1 MIEIKGLGK
10 SYGPKKVLEKVNLT
24 VPDASVFGLVGINGA
39 GKTTLLRMMADV
51 LRPDEGTVE
60 YDGENIAGNAK
71 KRKELFFLPDDPY
84 YAAGTTV
91 EKLVELYKSF
101 YSFDDELFSRYEKL
115 FSLERRTPVR
125 NFSKGMKRQA
135 FAALAL
141 ACRPKYLLL
150 DEAFDGLDPLARLE
164 LKRGIISLEGTTAV
178 ISSHSLRELEDI
190 CSGFALL
197 DGGAV
202 ADAGDL
208 AETLERVHKFQA
220 AFDEP
225 GWCASSSA
233 ASAKRSSRRLR
244 RFRPSL
250 WKRSKSTLR
259 SSSSAKSGAGGIC
272 HEKAAFARTQTRS
285 SAPCRVHRHR
295 RRHCRRR
302 CHVVE
307 LYFRNRQAH

>member
-1 MIEIKGLGK
+1 MITIKGLGK
-10 SYGPKKVLEKVNLT
+10 SYGPKEVLSGVSLT

-71 KRKELFFLPDDPY
+71 KRKELFFLPDEPY
-84 YAAGTTV
+84 YTAGTTV
-91 EKLVELYKSF
+91 EKLVALYKS
-101 YSFDDELFSRYEKL
+101 YYAFDDELFARYEAL

-125 NFSKGMKRQA
+125 NFSKGMKRQT
-135 FAALAL
+135 FAAIAL

-197 DGGAV
+197 DGGVV
-202 ADAGDL
+202 ADAGDIS
-208 AETLERVHKFQA
+208 ETLGKIRKFQV
-220 AFDEP
+220 AFDHEVRREDIP
-225 GWCASSSA
+225 FECLTFEAEGRVVRFVVRGEREEIVSA
-233 ASAKRSSRRLR
+233 L
-244 RFRPSL
+244 
-250 WKRSKSTLR
+250 
-259 SSSSAKSGAGGIC
+259 
-272 HEKAAFARTQTRS
+272 KALSPIFVEEI
-285 SAPCRVHRHR
+285 RVDFE
-295 RRHCRRR
+295 
-302 CHVVE
+302 E
-307 LYFRNRQAH
+307 LFLCEVKNRGYLS

>member
-91 EKLVELYKSF
+91 EKLVELYKCF

-164 LKRGIISLEGTTAV
+164 LKRGTISLEGTTAV

-208 AETLERVHKFQA
+208 SETLERVHKFQA
-220 AFDEP
+220 AFEEP
-225 GWCASSSA
+225 VPRERFPFECLSFESEGRVVRFVVRGEREEVVSA
-233 ASAKRSSRRLR
+233 LKALSPIFVEEIKVDFEELFLCEVKSRGYL
-244 RFRPSL
+244 S
-250 WKRSKSTLR
+250 
-259 SSSSAKSGAGGIC
+259 
-272 HEKAAFARTQTRS
+272 
-285 SAPCRVHRHR
+285 
-295 RRHCRRR
+295 
-302 CHVVE
+302 
-307 LYFRNRQAH
+307 

>member
-1 MIEIKGLGK
+1 MITIKGLRK
-10 SYGPKKVLEKVNLT
+10 SYGTKEVLSGVSLT

-208 AETLERVHKFQA
+208 SETLAKVHKFQA
-220 AFDEP
+220 AFEEP
-225 GWCASSSA
+225 VPRERFPFECLSFESEGRVVRFVVRGEREEIVSA
-233 ASAKRSSRRLR
+233 LKALSPIFVEEIKVDFEELFLCEVKSRGYL
-244 RFRPSL
+244 S
-250 WKRSKSTLR
+250 
-259 SSSSAKSGAGGIC
+259 
-272 HEKAAFARTQTRS
+272 
-285 SAPCRVHRHR
+285 
-295 RRHCRRR
+295 
-302 CHVVE
+302 
-307 LYFRNRQAH
+307 

>member
-1 MIEIKGLGK
+1 MITIKGLRK
-10 SYGPKKVLEKVNLT
+10 SYGTKEVLSGVSLT

-71 KRKELFFLPDDPY
+71 KRKELFFLPDEPY
-84 YAAGTTV
+84 YTAGTTV
-91 EKLVELYKSF
+91 EKLVALYKSF
-101 YSFDDELFSRYEKL
+101 YAFDDELFARYEKL
-115 FSLERRTPVR
+115 FSLERRTPIR

-135 FAALAL
+135 FAAIAL

-208 AETLERVHKFQA
+208 SETLAQVHKFQA
-220 AFDEP
+220 AFEEP
-225 GWCASSSA
+225 VPRERFPFECLSFESEGRVVRFVVRGEREEIVSA
-233 ASAKRSSRRLR
+233 LKALSPIFVEEIKVDFEELFLCEVRSRGYLS
-244 RFRPSL
+244 
-250 WKRSKSTLR
+250 
-259 SSSSAKSGAGGIC
+259 
-272 HEKAAFARTQTRS
+272 
-285 SAPCRVHRHR
+285 
-295 RRHCRRR
+295 
-302 CHVVE
+302 
-307 LYFRNRQAH
+307 

>member
-51 LRPDEGTVE
+51 LRSDEGTVE

-150 DEAFDGLDPLARLE
+150 DEAFDGLGPLARLE

-208 AETLERVHKFQA
+208 SETLAQVHKFQA
-220 AFDEP
+220 AFEEP
-225 GWCASSSA
+225 VPRERFPFECLSFESEGRVVRFVVRGGREEIVSA
-233 ASAKRSSRRLR
+233 LKALSPIFVEEIKVDFEELFLCEVRSRGYLS
-244 RFRPSL
+244 
-250 WKRSKSTLR
+250 
-259 SSSSAKSGAGGIC
+259 
-272 HEKAAFARTQTRS
+272 
-285 SAPCRVHRHR
+285 
-295 RRHCRRR
+295 
-302 CHVVE
+302 
-307 LYFRNRQAH
+307 

>member
-101 YSFDDELFSRYEKL
+101 YSFDDELFARYEKL

-208 AETLERVHKFQA
+208 SETLAKVHKFQA

-225 GWCASSSA
+225 VPRERFPFECLSFESEGRVVRFVVRGEREEIVSA
-233 ASAKRSSRRLR
+233 LKALSPIFVEEIKVDFEELFLCEVRSRGYLS
-244 RFRPSL
+244 
-250 WKRSKSTLR
+250 
-259 SSSSAKSGAGGIC
+259 
-272 HEKAAFARTQTRS
+272 
-285 SAPCRVHRHR
+285 
-295 RRHCRRR
+295 
-302 CHVVE
+302 
-307 LYFRNRQAH
+307 

>member
-10 SYGPKKVLEKVNLT
+10 SYGPKKVLENVNVT

-71 KRKELFFLPDDPY
+71 KRKELFFLPDEPY
-84 YAAGTTV
+84 YTAGTTV
-91 EKLVELYKSF
+91 EKLVALYKSF
-101 YSFDDELFSRYEKL
+101 YAFDDELFARYEAL

-208 AETLERVHKFQA
+208 SETLERVHKFQA
-220 AFDEP
+220 AFEEP
-225 GWCASSSA
+225 VPRERFPFECLSFESEGRVVRFVVRGGREEIVSA
-233 ASAKRSSRRLR
+233 LKALSPIFVEEIKVDFEELFLCEVKSRGYL
-244 RFRPSL
+244 S
-250 WKRSKSTLR
+250 
-259 SSSSAKSGAGGIC
+259 
-272 HEKAAFARTQTRS
+272 
-285 SAPCRVHRHR
+285 
-295 RRHCRRR
+295 
-302 CHVVE
+302 
-307 LYFRNRQAH
+307 

>member
-1 MIEIKGLGK
+1 MIEIKGLRK
-10 SYGPKKVLEKVNLT
+10 SYGTKEVLSGVSLT

-71 KRKELFFLPDDPY
+71 KRKELFFLPDEPY
-84 YAAGTTV
+84 YTAGTTV
-91 EKLVELYKSF
+91 EKLVALYKSF
-101 YSFDDELFSRYEKL
+101 YAFDDELFARYEAL
-115 FSLERRTPVR
+115 FSLERRTPIR

-135 FAALAL
+135 FAALAI

-197 DGGAV
+197 DGGVV
-202 ADAGDL
+202 ADAGDIS
-208 AETLERVHKFQA
+208 ETLGKIRKFQV
-220 AFDEP
+220 AFDHEVRREDIP
-225 GWCASSSA
+225 FECLTFEAEGRVVRFVVRGEREEVVSA
-233 ASAKRSSRRLR
+233 L
-244 RFRPSL
+244 
-250 WKRSKSTLR
+250 
-259 SSSSAKSGAGGIC
+259 
-272 HEKAAFARTQTRS
+272 KALSPIFVEEI
-285 SAPCRVHRHR
+285 RVDFE
-295 RRHCRRR
+295 
-302 CHVVE
+302 E
-307 LYFRNRQAH
+307 LFLCEVKNRGYLS

>member
-208 AETLERVHKFQA
+208 SETLERVHKFQA

-225 GWCASSSA
+225 VPRERFPFECLSFESEGRVVRFVVRGEREEIVSA
-233 ASAKRSSRRLR
+233 LKALSPIFVEEIKVDFEELFLCEVRSRGYLS
-244 RFRPSL
+244 
-250 WKRSKSTLR
+250 
-259 SSSSAKSGAGGIC
+259 
-272 HEKAAFARTQTRS
+272 
-285 SAPCRVHRHR
+285 
-295 RRHCRRR
+295 
-302 CHVVE
+302 
-307 LYFRNRQAH
+307 

>member
-10 SYGPKKVLEKVNLT
+10 SYGPKKVLENVNVT

-71 KRKELFFLPDDPY
+71 KRKELFFLPDEPY
-84 YAAGTTV
+84 YTAGTTV

-150 DEAFDGLDPLARLE
+150 DEAFDGLDPVARLE

-208 AETLERVHKFQA
+208 SETLERVHKFQA
-220 AFDEP
+220 AFEEP
-225 GWCASSSA
+225 VPRERFPFDCLSFESEGRVVRFVVRGGREEIVSA
-233 ASAKRSSRRLR
+233 LKALSPIFVEEIKVDFEELFLCEVQSRGYL
-244 RFRPSL
+244 S
-250 WKRSKSTLR
+250 
-259 SSSSAKSGAGGIC
+259 
-272 HEKAAFARTQTRS
+272 
-285 SAPCRVHRHR
+285 
-295 RRHCRRR
+295 
-302 CHVVE
+302 
-307 LYFRNRQAH
+307 

>member
-24 VPDASVFGLVGINGA
+24 MPDASVFGLVGINGA

-135 FAALAL
+135 FAALAI

-208 AETLERVHKFQA
+208 SETLERVHKFQA
-220 AFDEP
+220 AFEEP
-225 GWCASSSA
+225 VPRERFPFECLSFESEGRVVRFVVRGGREEIVSA
-233 ASAKRSSRRLR
+233 LKALSPIFVEEIKVDFEELFLCEVKSRGYL
-244 RFRPSL
+244 S
-250 WKRSKSTLR
+250 
-259 SSSSAKSGAGGIC
+259 
-272 HEKAAFARTQTRS
+272 
-285 SAPCRVHRHR
+285 
-295 RRHCRRR
+295 
-302 CHVVE
+302 
-307 LYFRNRQAH
+307 

>member
-71 KRKELFFLPDDPY
+71 KRKELFFLPDEPY
-84 YAAGTTV
+84 YTAGTTV
-91 EKLVELYKSF
+91 EKLVALYKS
-101 YSFDDELFSRYEKL
+101 YYAFDDELFARYEAL
-115 FSLERRTPVR
+115 FSLERRTPIH
-125 NFSKGMKRQA
+125 NFSKGMKRQT
-135 FAALAL
+135 FAAIAL

-164 LKRGIISLEGTTAV
+164 LKRGIISLEGTTAI

-197 DGGAV
+197 DGGVV
-202 ADAGDL
+202 ADAGDIS
-208 AETLERVHKFQA
+208 ETLGKIRKFQV
-220 AFDEP
+220 AFDHEVRREDIP
-225 GWCASSSA
+225 FECLTFEAEGRVVRFVVRGEREEIVSA
-233 ASAKRSSRRLR
+233 LKALSPIFVEEIKVDFEELFLCEVKSRGYL
-244 RFRPSL
+244 S
-250 WKRSKSTLR
+250 
-259 SSSSAKSGAGGIC
+259 
-272 HEKAAFARTQTRS
+272 
-285 SAPCRVHRHR
+285 
-295 RRHCRRR
+295 
-302 CHVVE
+302 
-307 LYFRNRQAH
+307 

>member
-101 YSFDDELFSRYEKL
+101 YSFDDELFARYEKL

-208 AETLERVHKFQA
+208 SETLERVHKFQA
-220 AFDEP
+220 AFEEP
-225 GWCASSSA
+225 VPRERFPFECLSFESEGRVVRFVVRGEREEIVSA
-233 ASAKRSSRRLR
+233 LKALSPIFVEEIKVDFEELFLCEVKSRGYL
-244 RFRPSL
+244 S
-250 WKRSKSTLR
+250 
-259 SSSSAKSGAGGIC
+259 
-272 HEKAAFARTQTRS
+272 
-285 SAPCRVHRHR
+285 
-295 RRHCRRR
+295 
-302 CHVVE
+302 
-307 LYFRNRQAH
+307 

>member
-10 SYGPKKVLEKVNLT
+10 SYGPKKVLENVNVT

-71 KRKELFFLPDDPY
+71 KRKEVFFLPDDPY
-84 YAAGTTV
+84 YTAGTTV
-91 EKLVELYKSF
+91 EKLVALYKSF
-101 YSFDDELFSRYEKL
+101 YAFDDELFARYEKL

-208 AETLERVHKFQA
+208 SETLERVHKFQA
-220 AFDEP
+220 AFEEP
-225 GWCASSSA
+225 VPRERFPFECLSFESEGRVVRFVVRGEREEVVSA
-233 ASAKRSSRRLR
+233 LRALSPIFVEEIKVDFEELFLCEVKSRGYL
-244 RFRPSL
+244 S
-250 WKRSKSTLR
+250 
-259 SSSSAKSGAGGIC
+259 
-272 HEKAAFARTQTRS
+272 
-285 SAPCRVHRHR
+285 
-295 RRHCRRR
+295 
-302 CHVVE
+302 
-307 LYFRNRQAH
+307 

>member
-1 MIEIKGLGK
+1 MITIKGLRK
-10 SYGPKKVLEKVNLT
+10 SYGTKEVLSGVSLT

-71 KRKELFFLPDDPY
+71 KRKELFFLPDEPY
-84 YAAGTTV
+84 YTAGTTV
-91 EKLVELYKSF
+91 EKLVALYKS
-101 YSFDDELFSRYEKL
+101 YYAFDDELFARYEAL
-115 FSLERRTPVR
+115 FSLERRTPIH
-125 NFSKGMKRQA
+125 NFSKGMKRQT
-135 FAALAL
+135 FAAIAL

-208 AETLERVHKFQA
+208 SETLAQVHKFQA
-220 AFDEP
+220 AFEEP
-225 GWCASSSA
+225 VPRERFPFECLSFESEGRVVRFVVRGEREEIVSA
-233 ASAKRSSRRLR
+233 LKALSPIFVEEIKVDFEELFLCEVRSRGYLS
-244 RFRPSL
+244 
-250 WKRSKSTLR
+250 
-259 SSSSAKSGAGGIC
+259 
-272 HEKAAFARTQTRS
+272 
-285 SAPCRVHRHR
+285 
-295 RRHCRRR
+295 
-302 CHVVE
+302 
-307 LYFRNRQAH
+307 

>member
-71 KRKELFFLPDDPY
+71 KRKELFFLPDEPY
-84 YAAGTTV
+84 YTAGTTV
-91 EKLVELYKSF
+91 EKLVALYKS
-101 YSFDDELFSRYEKL
+101 YYAFDDELFARYEAL
-115 FSLERRTPVR
+115 FSLERRTPIR

-208 AETLERVHKFQA
+208 SETLEKVHKFQA
-220 AFDEP
+220 AFEEP
-225 GWCASSSA
+225 VPRERFPFECLSFESEGRVVRFVVRGEREEIVSA
-233 ASAKRSSRRLR
+233 LKALSPIFVEEIKVDFEELFLCEVRSRGYLS
-244 RFRPSL
+244 
-250 WKRSKSTLR
+250 
-259 SSSSAKSGAGGIC
+259 
-272 HEKAAFARTQTRS
+272 
-285 SAPCRVHRHR
+285 
-295 RRHCRRR
+295 
-302 CHVVE
+302 
-307 LYFRNRQAH
+307 

>member
-1 MIEIKGLGK
+1 MITIKGLRK
-10 SYGPKKVLEKVNLT
+10 SYGTKEVLSGVSLT

-71 KRKELFFLPDDPY
+71 KRKELFFLPDEPY
-84 YAAGTTV
+84 YTAGTTV
-91 EKLVELYKSF
+91 EKLVALYKSF
-101 YSFDDELFSRYEKL
+101 YSFDDELFARYEKL
-115 FSLERRTPVR
+115 FSLERRTPIR

-141 ACRPKYLLL
+141 ATRPKYLLL

-197 DGGAV
+197 DGGVV
-202 ADAGDL
+202 ADAGDIS
-208 AETLERVHKFQA
+208 ETLGKIRKFQV
-220 AFDEP
+220 AFDHEVRREDIP
-225 GWCASSSA
+225 FECLTFEAEGRVVRFVVRGEREEIVSA
-233 ASAKRSSRRLR
+233 L
-244 RFRPSL
+244 
-250 WKRSKSTLR
+250 
-259 SSSSAKSGAGGIC
+259 
-272 HEKAAFARTQTRS
+272 KALSPIFVEEI
-285 SAPCRVHRHR
+285 RVDFE
-295 RRHCRRR
+295 
-302 CHVVE
+302 E
-307 LYFRNRQAH
+307 LFLCEVKNRGYLS

>member
-1 MIEIKGLGK
+1 MITIKGLGK

-84 YAAGTTV
+84 YSAGTTV

-208 AETLERVHKFQA
+208 SETLERVHKFQA

-225 GWCASSSA
+225 VPRERFPFECLSFESEGRVVRFVVRGEREEIVSA
-233 ASAKRSSRRLR
+233 LKALSPIFVEEIKVDFEELFLCEVRSRGYLS
-244 RFRPSL
+244 
-250 WKRSKSTLR
+250 
-259 SSSSAKSGAGGIC
+259 
-272 HEKAAFARTQTRS
+272 
-285 SAPCRVHRHR
+285 
-295 RRHCRRR
+295 
-302 CHVVE
+302 
-307 LYFRNRQAH
+307 

>member
-71 KRKELFFLPDDPY
+71 KRKELFFLPDEPY
-84 YAAGTTV
+84 YTAGTTV
-91 EKLVELYKSF
+91 EKLVALYKS
-101 YSFDDELFSRYEKL
+101 YYAFDDELFARYEAL
-115 FSLERRTPVR
+115 FSLERRTPIR

-135 FAALAL
+135 FAALAI

-208 AETLERVHKFQA
+208 SETLERVHKFQA
-220 AFDEP
+220 AFEEP
-225 GWCASSSA
+225 VPRERFPFECLSFESEGRVVRFVVRGGREEIVSA
-233 ASAKRSSRRLR
+233 LKALSPIFVEEIKVDFEELFLCEVKSRGYL
-244 RFRPSL
+244 S
-250 WKRSKSTLR
+250 
-259 SSSSAKSGAGGIC
+259 
-272 HEKAAFARTQTRS
+272 
-285 SAPCRVHRHR
+285 
-295 RRHCRRR
+295 
-302 CHVVE
+302 
-307 LYFRNRQAH
+307 

>member
-1 MIEIKGLGK
+1 MITIKGLRK
-10 SYGPKKVLEKVNLT
+10 SYGTKEVLSGVSLT

-71 KRKELFFLPDDPY
+71 KRKELFFLPDEPY
-84 YAAGTTV
+84 YTAGTTV

-101 YSFDDELFSRYEKL
+101 YSFDDELFARYEKL

-208 AETLERVHKFQA
+208 SETLERVHKFQA
-220 AFDEP
+220 AFEEP
-225 GWCASSSA
+225 VPRERFPFECLSFESEGRVVRFVVRGEREEIVSA
-233 ASAKRSSRRLR
+233 LKALSPIFVEEIKVDFEELFLCEVKSRGYL
-244 RFRPSL
+244 S
-250 WKRSKSTLR
+250 
-259 SSSSAKSGAGGIC
+259 
-272 HEKAAFARTQTRS
+272 
-285 SAPCRVHRHR
+285 
-295 RRHCRRR
+295 
-302 CHVVE
+302 
-307 LYFRNRQAH
+307 

>member
-1 MIEIKGLGK
+1 MITIKGLRK
-10 SYGPKKVLEKVNLT
+10 SYGTKEVLSGVSLT

-71 KRKELFFLPDDPY
+71 KRKELFFLPDEPY
-84 YAAGTTV
+84 YTAGTTV
-91 EKLVELYKSF
+91 EKLVALYKSF
-101 YSFDDELFSRYEKL
+101 YAFDDELFARYEKL
-115 FSLERRTPVR
+115 FSLERRTPIR

-135 FAALAL
+135 FAALAI

-197 DGGAV
+197 DGGVV
-202 ADAGDL
+202 ADAGDIS
-208 AETLERVHKFQA
+208 ETLGKIRKFQV
-220 AFDEP
+220 AFDHEV
-225 GWCASSSA
+225 
-233 ASAKRSSRRLR
+233 RREDIPFECLTFEAEGR
-244 RFRPSL
+244 VVRFVVRGERDVVVRALERLDP
-250 WKRSKSTLR
+250 
-259 SSSSAKSGAGGIC
+259 IFI
-272 HEKAAFARTQTRS
+272 EEI
-285 SAPCRVHRHR
+285 RVDFE
-295 RRHCRRR
+295 
-302 CHVVE
+302 E
-307 LYFRNRQAH
+307 LFLCEVKNRGYLS

>member
-1 MIEIKGLGK
+1 MITIKGLRK
-10 SYGPKKVLEKVNLT
+10 SYGTKEVLSGVSLT

-71 KRKELFFLPDDPY
+71 KRKELFFLPDEPY
-84 YAAGTTV
+84 YTAGTTV
-91 EKLVELYKSF
+91 EKLVALYKS
-101 YSFDDELFSRYEKL
+101 YYAFDDELFARYEAL

-208 AETLERVHKFQA
+208 SETLAQVHKFQA
-220 AFDEP
+220 AFEEP
-225 GWCASSSA
+225 VPRERFPFECLSFESEGRVVRFVVRGEREEIVSA
-233 ASAKRSSRRLR
+233 LKALSPIFVEEIKVDFEELFLCEVRSRGYLS
-244 RFRPSL
+244 
-250 WKRSKSTLR
+250 
-259 SSSSAKSGAGGIC
+259 
-272 HEKAAFARTQTRS
+272 
-285 SAPCRVHRHR
+285 
-295 RRHCRRR
+295 
-302 CHVVE
+302 
-307 LYFRNRQAH
+307 

>member
-135 FAALAL
+135 FAALAI

-208 AETLERVHKFQA
+208 SETLERVHKFQA
-220 AFDEP
+220 AFEEP
-225 GWCASSSA
+225 VPRERFPFECLSFESEGRVVRFVVRGEREEIVSA
-233 ASAKRSSRRLR
+233 LRALSPIFVEEIKVDFEELFLCEVKSRGYL
-244 RFRPSL
+244 S
-250 WKRSKSTLR
+250 
-259 SSSSAKSGAGGIC
+259 
-272 HEKAAFARTQTRS
+272 
-285 SAPCRVHRHR
+285 
-295 RRHCRRR
+295 
-302 CHVVE
+302 
-307 LYFRNRQAH
+307 

>member
-101 YSFDDELFSRYEKL
+101 YSFDDELFARYEAL

-208 AETLERVHKFQA
+208 SETLERVHKFQA
-220 AFDEP
+220 AFEEP
-225 GWCASSSA
+225 VPRERFPFECLSFESEGRVVRFVVRGGREEIVSA
-233 ASAKRSSRRLR
+233 LKALSPIFVEEIKVDFEELFLCEVKSRGYL
-244 RFRPSL
+244 S
-250 WKRSKSTLR
+250 
-259 SSSSAKSGAGGIC
+259 
-272 HEKAAFARTQTRS
+272 
-285 SAPCRVHRHR
+285 
-295 RRHCRRR
+295 
-302 CHVVE
+302 
-307 LYFRNRQAH
+307 

>member
-1 MIEIKGLGK
+1 MITIKGLRK
-10 SYGPKKVLEKVNLT
+10 SYGTKEVLSGVSLM

-71 KRKELFFLPDDPY
+71 KRRELFFLPDEPY
-84 YAAGTTV
+84 YTAGTTV
-91 EKLVELYKSF
+91 EKLVALYKS
-101 YSFDDELFSRYEKL
+101 YYAFDDELFARYEAL
-115 FSLERRTPVR
+115 FSLERRTPIR

-208 AETLERVHKFQA
+208 SETLAQVHKFQA
-220 AFDEP
+220 AFEEP
-225 GWCASSSA
+225 VPRERFPFECLSFESEGRVVRFVVRGEREEIVSA
-233 ASAKRSSRRLR
+233 LKALSPIFVEEIKVDFEELFLCEVRSRGYLS
-244 RFRPSL
+244 
-250 WKRSKSTLR
+250 
-259 SSSSAKSGAGGIC
+259 
-272 HEKAAFARTQTRS
+272 
-285 SAPCRVHRHR
+285 
-295 RRHCRRR
+295 
-302 CHVVE
+302 
-307 LYFRNRQAH
+307 

>member
-10 SYGPKKVLEKVNLT
+10 SYGPKKVLENVNVT

-71 KRKELFFLPDDPY
+71 KRKEVFFLPDDPY

-91 EKLVELYKSF
+91 EKLVALYKSF

-220 AFDEP
+220 AFEEP
-225 GWCASSSA
+225 VPRERFPFECLSFESEGRVVRFVVRGEREEIVSA
-233 ASAKRSSRRLR
+233 LKALSPIFVEEIKVDFEELFLCEVKSRGYL
-244 RFRPSL
+244 S
-250 WKRSKSTLR
+250 
-259 SSSSAKSGAGGIC
+259 
-272 HEKAAFARTQTRS
+272 
-285 SAPCRVHRHR
+285 
-295 RRHCRRR
+295 
-302 CHVVE
+302 
-307 LYFRNRQAH
+307 

>member
-1 MIEIKGLGK
+1 MITIKGLRK
-10 SYGPKKVLEKVNLT
+10 SYGTKEVLSGVSLT

-71 KRKELFFLPDDPY
+71 KRKELFFLPDEPY
-84 YAAGTTV
+84 YTAGTTV
-91 EKLVELYKSF
+91 EKLVALYKSF

-115 FSLERRTPVR
+115 FSLERCTPVR

-197 DGGAV
+197 DGGVV
-202 ADAGDL
+202 ADAGDIS
-208 AETLERVHKFQA
+208 ETLGKIRKFQV
-220 AFDEP
+220 AFDHEVRREDIP
-225 GWCASSSA
+225 FECLTFEAEGRVVRFVVRGEREEIVSA
-233 ASAKRSSRRLR
+233 L
-244 RFRPSL
+244 
-250 WKRSKSTLR
+250 
-259 SSSSAKSGAGGIC
+259 
-272 HEKAAFARTQTRS
+272 KALSPIFVEEI
-285 SAPCRVHRHR
+285 RVDFE
-295 RRHCRRR
+295 
-302 CHVVE
+302 E
-307 LYFRNRQAH
+307 LFLCEVKNRGYLS

>member
-1 MIEIKGLGK
+1 MITIKGLGK
-10 SYGPKKVLEKVNLT
+10 SYGPKKVLSGVSLT

-71 KRKELFFLPDDPY
+71 KRKELFFLPDEPY
-84 YAAGTTV
+84 YTAGTTV

-101 YSFDDELFSRYEKL
+101 YSFDDELFARYEAL
-115 FSLERRTPVR
+115 FSLERRTPIR

-208 AETLERVHKFQA
+208 SETLAQVHKFQA
-220 AFDEP
+220 AFEEP
-225 GWCASSSA
+225 VPRERFPFECLSFESEGRVVRFVVRGEREEIVSA
-233 ASAKRSSRRLR
+233 LKALSPIFVEEIKVDFEELFLCEVRSRGYLS
-244 RFRPSL
+244 
-250 WKRSKSTLR
+250 
-259 SSSSAKSGAGGIC
+259 
-272 HEKAAFARTQTRS
+272 
-285 SAPCRVHRHR
+285 
-295 RRHCRRR
+295 
-302 CHVVE
+302 
-307 LYFRNRQAH
+307 

>member
-1 MIEIKGLGK
+1 MITIKGLRK
-10 SYGPKKVLEKVNLT
+10 SYGTKEVLSGVSLT

-71 KRKELFFLPDDPY
+71 KRKELFFLPDEPY
-84 YAAGTTV
+84 YTAGTTV
-91 EKLVELYKSF
+91 EKLVALYKSF

-115 FSLERRTPVR
+115 FSLERCTPVR

-208 AETLERVHKFQA
+208 SETLERVHKFQA
-220 AFDEP
+220 AFEEP
-225 GWCASSSA
+225 VPRERFPFECLSFESEGRVVRFVVRGEREEIVSA
-233 ASAKRSSRRLR
+233 LKALSPIFVEEIKVDFEELFLCEVKSRGYL
-244 RFRPSL
+244 S
-250 WKRSKSTLR
+250 
-259 SSSSAKSGAGGIC
+259 
-272 HEKAAFARTQTRS
+272 
-285 SAPCRVHRHR
+285 
-295 RRHCRRR
+295 
-302 CHVVE
+302 
-307 LYFRNRQAH
+307 

>member
-208 AETLERVHKFQA
+208 SETLERVHKFQA
-220 AFDEP
+220 AFEEP
-225 GWCASSSA
+225 VPRERIPFECLSFESEGRVVRFVVRGGREEIVSA
-233 ASAKRSSRRLR
+233 LKALSPIFVEEIKVDFEELFLCEVKSRGYL
-244 RFRPSL
+244 S
-250 WKRSKSTLR
+250 
-259 SSSSAKSGAGGIC
+259 
-272 HEKAAFARTQTRS
+272 
-285 SAPCRVHRHR
+285 
-295 RRHCRRR
+295 
-302 CHVVE
+302 
-307 LYFRNRQAH
+307 

>member
-71 KRKELFFLPDDPY
+71 KRKELFFLPDEPY
-84 YAAGTTV
+84 YTAGTTV
-91 EKLVELYKSF
+91 EKLVALYKS
-101 YSFDDELFSRYEKL
+101 YYAFDDELFARYEAL
-115 FSLERRTPVR
+115 FSLERRTPIR

-208 AETLERVHKFQA
+208 SETLAQVHKFQA
-220 AFDEP
+220 AFEEP
-225 GWCASSSA
+225 VPRERFPFECLSFESEGRVVRFVVRGEREEIVSA
-233 ASAKRSSRRLR
+233 LKALSPIFVEEIKVDFEELFLCEVRSRGYLS
-244 RFRPSL
+244 
-250 WKRSKSTLR
+250 
-259 SSSSAKSGAGGIC
+259 
-272 HEKAAFARTQTRS
+272 
-285 SAPCRVHRHR
+285 
-295 RRHCRRR
+295 
-302 CHVVE
+302 
-307 LYFRNRQAH
+307 

>member
-1 MIEIKGLGK
+1 MIEIKGIGK
-10 SYGPKKVLEKVNLT
+10 SYGPKKVLENVNVT

-71 KRKELFFLPDDPY
+71 KRKELFFLPDEPY
-84 YAAGTTV
+84 YTAGTTV
-91 EKLVELYKSF
+91 EKLVALYKSF
-101 YSFDDELFSRYEKL
+101 YAFDDELFARYEKL
-115 FSLERRTPVR
+115 FSLERRTPIR

-208 AETLERVHKFQA
+208 AETLAQVHKFQA

-225 GWCASSSA
+225 VPRERFPFECLSFESEGRVVRFVVRGEREEIVSA
-233 ASAKRSSRRLR
+233 LKALSPIFVEEIKVDFEELFLCEVKSRGYL
-244 RFRPSL
+244 S
-250 WKRSKSTLR
+250 
-259 SSSSAKSGAGGIC
+259 
-272 HEKAAFARTQTRS
+272 
-285 SAPCRVHRHR
+285 
-295 RRHCRRR
+295 
-302 CHVVE
+302 
-307 LYFRNRQAH
+307 

>member
-10 SYGPKKVLEKVNLT
+10 SYGTKEVLKNVNLT

-39 GKTTLLRMMADV
+39 GKTTLLRLMSDV
-51 LRPDEGTVE
+51 LRPDEGE
-60 YDGENIAGNAK
+60 IYYDGECITGNAE
-71 KRKELFFLPDDPY
+71 KRRELFFLPDDPY
-84 YAAGTTV
+84 YTAGTTV

-101 YSFDDELFSRYEKL
+101 YPFDEKLFSRFAEI
-115 FSLERRTPVR
+115 FSLERRVPVR

-164 LKRGIISLEGTTAV
+164 LKRGIISLEGTTV
-178 ISSHSLRELEDI
+178 IISSHSLRELEDI

-197 DGGAV
+197 DGGTV

-208 AETLERVHKFQA
+208 SETLTKVHKFQA

-225 GWCASSSA
+225 VSREQLPFECLTFEQEGRVVRFVVRGEREAVIA
-233 ASAKRSSRRLR
+233 ALNALSPI
-244 RFRPSL
+244 F
-250 WKRSKSTLR
+250 
-259 SSSSAKSGAGGIC
+259 
-272 HEKAAFARTQTRS
+272 
-285 SAPCRVHRHR
+285 
-295 RRHCRRR
+295 
-302 CHVVE
+302 VE
-307 LYFRNRQAH
+307 EVKVDFEELFLCEVKNRGYLS

>member
-71 KRKELFFLPDDPY
+71 KRKELFFLPDEPY
-84 YAAGTTV
+84 YTAGTTV
-91 EKLVELYKSF
+91 EKLVALYKS
-101 YSFDDELFSRYEKL
+101 YYAFDDELFARYEAL
-115 FSLERRTPVR
+115 FSLERRTPIR

-197 DGGAV
+197 DGGVV
-202 ADAGDL
+202 ADAGDIS
-208 AETLERVHKFQA
+208 ETLGKIRKFQV
-220 AFDEP
+220 AFDHEVRREDIP
-225 GWCASSSA
+225 FECLTFEAEGRVVRFVVRGEREEIVSA
-233 ASAKRSSRRLR
+233 L
-244 RFRPSL
+244 
-250 WKRSKSTLR
+250 
-259 SSSSAKSGAGGIC
+259 
-272 HEKAAFARTQTRS
+272 KALSPIFVEEI
-285 SAPCRVHRHR
+285 RVDFE
-295 RRHCRRR
+295 
-302 CHVVE
+302 E
-307 LYFRNRQAH
+307 LFLCEVKNRGYLS

>member
-71 KRKELFFLPDDPY
+71 KRKELFFLPDEPY
-84 YAAGTTV
+84 YTAGTTV

-115 FSLERRTPVR
+115 FSLERCTPVR

-197 DGGAV
+197 DGGVV
-202 ADAGDL
+202 ADAGDIS
-208 AETLERVHKFQA
+208 ETLGKIRKFQV
-220 AFDEP
+220 AFDHEVRREDIP
-225 GWCASSSA
+225 FECLTFEAEGRVVRFVVRGEREEIVSA
-233 ASAKRSSRRLR
+233 L
-244 RFRPSL
+244 
-250 WKRSKSTLR
+250 
-259 SSSSAKSGAGGIC
+259 
-272 HEKAAFARTQTRS
+272 KALSPIFVEEI
-285 SAPCRVHRHR
+285 RVDFE
-295 RRHCRRR
+295 
-302 CHVVE
+302 E
-307 LYFRNRQAH
+307 LFLCEVKNRGYLS

>member
-1 MIEIKGLGK
+1 MITIKGLRK
-10 SYGPKKVLEKVNLT
+10 SYGTKEVLSGVSLT

-71 KRKELFFLPDDPY
+71 KRKELFFLPDEPY
-84 YAAGTTV
+84 YTAGTTV

-115 FSLERRTPVR
+115 FSLERRTPIR

-208 AETLERVHKFQA
+208 SETLAQVHKFQA
-220 AFDEP
+220 AFEEP
-225 GWCASSSA
+225 VPRERFPFECLSFESEGRVVRFVVRGEREEIVSA
-233 ASAKRSSRRLR
+233 LKALSPIFVEEIKVDFEELFLCEVRSRGYLS
-244 RFRPSL
+244 
-250 WKRSKSTLR
+250 
-259 SSSSAKSGAGGIC
+259 
-272 HEKAAFARTQTRS
+272 
-285 SAPCRVHRHR
+285 
-295 RRHCRRR
+295 
-302 CHVVE
+302 
-307 LYFRNRQAH
+307 

>member
-135 FAALAL
+135 FAALAI

-208 AETLERVHKFQA
+208 SETLERVHKFQA
-220 AFDEP
+220 AFEEP
-225 GWCASSSA
+225 VPRERFPFECLSFESEGRVVRFVVRGEREEVVSA
-233 ASAKRSSRRLR
+233 LRALSPIFVEEIKVDFEELFLCEVKSRGYL
-244 RFRPSL
+244 S
-250 WKRSKSTLR
+250 
-259 SSSSAKSGAGGIC
+259 
-272 HEKAAFARTQTRS
+272 
-285 SAPCRVHRHR
+285 
-295 RRHCRRR
+295 
-302 CHVVE
+302 
-307 LYFRNRQAH
+307 

>member
-1 MIEIKGLGK
+1 MITIKGLRK
-10 SYGPKKVLEKVNLT
+10 SYGTKEVLSGVSLT

-60 YDGENIAGNAK
+60 YDRENIAGNAK

-115 FSLERRTPVR
+115 FSLERRTPIH
-125 NFSKGMKRQA
+125 NFSKGMKRQT
-135 FAALAL
+135 FAAIAL

-164 LKRGIISLEGTTAV
+164 LKRGIISLEGTTAI

-197 DGGAV
+197 DGGVV
-202 ADAGDL
+202 ADAGDIS
-208 AETLERVHKFQA
+208 ETLGKIRKFQV
-220 AFDEP
+220 AFDHEVRREDIP
-225 GWCASSSA
+225 FECLTFEAEGRVVRFVVRGEREEIVSA
-233 ASAKRSSRRLR
+233 L
-244 RFRPSL
+244 
-250 WKRSKSTLR
+250 
-259 SSSSAKSGAGGIC
+259 
-272 HEKAAFARTQTRS
+272 KALSPIFVEEI
-285 SAPCRVHRHR
+285 RVDFE
-295 RRHCRRR
+295 
-302 CHVVE
+302 E
-307 LYFRNRQAH
+307 LFLCEVKNRGYLS